1 MTATLHA
8 PTARRSREPLRIS
21 PGVALFVIWTG
32 GAAALALWWKNT
44 PFVIGLDGWLTN
56 AGRLTGLLAGYLVVV
71 LLALMARVPALERG
85 VGTDR
90 LAHWH
95 AMIGRYTVSLAV
107 AHTLLII
114 WGYAVTAHTNV
125 VHQTGTLLTTYP
137 DVLMATAAVG
147 LLVAVGVTSARAAR
161 SRLRYETWHF
171 IHLYTYLAV
180 ALAFSH
186 QFSTGADFV
195 TNRPARV
202 LRSAMYIVVAALLF
216 WFRVVRPVRQAL
228 VHRMRVVEVRRESPD
243 TVSVWMTGH
252 RLDELAPSRGSS
264 SAGDSWPRTC
274 GGRPIPIRSRR
285 RLARLH
291 LRPTRHDPP
300 GRPGAAPGRRA
311 PAADPPRI
319 VHVLTGPHA
328 MKRIVLAAFGTVA
341 GLAALLSFKSHS
353 ALGGGAAL
361 PAASLPSIA
370 PSTSPGSPSGG
381 SPSGGSPSDG
391 SPSATSTAPPKSNGS
406 STASGPRTIAGQ
418 AIDTRYGVVQVQVV
432 VSGKKI
438 QNVSFLQLTAYD
450 PRSQE
455 INSQAGPILLQQT
468 LAAQS
473 SQIDGVSGATFT
485 SEGYVQSLQ
494 SALDQAGIP

>member
-1 MTATLHA
+1 VTATLQA

-32 GAAALALWWKNT
+32 GAAALALWWKDT

-137 DVLMATAAVG
+137 DVLMATVAVG

-171 IHLYTYLAV
+171 IHLYTYLAI

-202 LRSAMYIVVAALLF
+202 LWSAMYIVVAALLF

-252 RLDELAPSRGSS
+252 RLDELGAEPGQFFRWRFLAKDMWWAANPYSLSAPPRPDLLRITVKASGDHSRALAAVRPGTRVFAEGPFGAFTVARRHRRQVLLLAGGVGITPVRALFETLPGGPGEVTLVYRATT
-264 SAGDSWPRTC
+264 AGDVVFRDELERIAQQR
-274 GGRPIPIRSRR
+274 GARVHYLLGRRGHGRR
-285 RLARLH
+285 VDPLDPAALAQIVPG
-291 LRPTRHDPP
+291 LRRHDVYICAPP
-300 GRPGAAPGRRA
+300 GMTHQA
-311 PAADPPRI
+311 
-319 VHVLTGPHA
+319 VQ
-328 MKRIVLAAFGTVA
+328 
-341 GLAALLSFKSHS
+341 AL
-353 ALGGGAAL
+353 
-361 PAASLPSIA
+361 
-370 PSTSPGSPSGG
+370 
-381 SPSGGSPSDG
+381 
-391 SPSATSTAPPKSNGS
+391 
-406 STASGPRTIAGQ
+406 R
-418 AIDTRYGVVQVQVV
+418 
-432 VSGKKI
+432 
-438 QNVSFLQLTAYD
+438 
-450 PRSQE
+450 
-455 INSQAGPILLQQT
+455 QAGVPRR
-468 LAAQS
+468 
-473 SQIDGVSGATFT
+473 QIHHESFTF
-485 SEGYVQSLQ
+485 
-494 SALDQAGIP
+494 